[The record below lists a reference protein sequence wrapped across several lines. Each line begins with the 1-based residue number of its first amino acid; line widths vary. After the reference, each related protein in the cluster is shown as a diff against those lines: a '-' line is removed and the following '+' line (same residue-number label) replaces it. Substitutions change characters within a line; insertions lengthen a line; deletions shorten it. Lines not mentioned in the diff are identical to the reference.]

1 MNEHKLNMVSSMH
14 REPLIQMKQYENK
27 FLCKFSSISQFLRDV
42 LLIVKLFTFNYI
54 RVRDM
59 VFNATFNHFSAILW
73 LSILLVEK
81 TTDLPHVTDK
91 LSHNF
96 VSSTPLHERDSNSR

>member
-1 MNEHKLNMVSSMH
+1 MEKQQIRKCLVNEHKLNMVSSMH

-54 RVRDM
+54 RVM
-59 VFNATFNHFSAILW
+59 YLFILKA
-73 LSILLVEK
+73 LSDSDIVYFG
-81 TTDLPHVTDK
+81 TG
-91 LSHNF
+91 LSENIK
-96 VSSTPLHERDSNSR
+96 